1 MRTSWEL
8 YRDIGTVTGMV
19 PKNDGS
25 TQSLWRYVCNGLLQ
39 HTPKDTQ
46 EIKRMDDITMILV
59 GYEPKGQTQEGMVK
73 GKEVF
78 DGNINGFTN

>member
-46 EIKRMDDITMILV
+46 EIKRIDDITMILV
-59 GYEPKGQTQEGMVK
+59 GYEPSRDKPKRGWLREKRFLMAT
-73 GKEVF
+73 
-78 DGNINGFTN
+78 